1 MMKKDWFVDG
11 WRRLNMH
18 NVELRQAVREYH
30 GCMRERVLS
39 MKQVYDDRGY
49 GAVRVRLRDEG
60 GNLAYAIDG
69 IDPDGGVSEIYGG
82 PIEEMP
88 GGERFFRYGEEVE
101 PW

>member
-1 MMKKDWFVDG
+1 MLKRQWFKAWPLELD
-11 WRRLNMH
+11 MH
-18 NVELRQAVREYH
+18 NPELRQAVREYH
-30 GCMRERVLS
+30 NCMRERVLS

-88 GGERFFRYGEEVE
+88 GGERFFRYGEEVDE
-101 PW
+101 W

>member
-1 MMKKDWFVDG
+1 MLKRHWFKAWPLELDM
-11 WRRLNMH
+11 RNP
-18 NVELRQAVREYH
+18 ELRQAVREYH
-30 GCMRERVLS
+30 NCMRERVLS
-39 MKQVYDDRGY
+39 MKQVFDERGY

-69 IDPDGGVSEIYGG
+69 IDLDGGVSEIYGG

-88 GGERFFRYGEEVE
+88 GGERFFRYGEEVD